1 MCIGRRYGSVL
12 EPVMRVI
19 IFLTG
24 YIAAITLFVIGL
36 IFALEY
42 DRLEEEAA
50 SYIQEEEGSLTD
62 GLFPVFE
69 LTRAT
74 NLLPEG
80 TGYVT
85 MGLSWFCAGA
95 TTLFLREGGKCV
107 QF

>member
-1 MCIGRRYGSVL
+1 MRIRRRYGSVL
-12 EPVMRVI
+12 EPVMRVT

-24 YIAAITLFVIGL
+24 YIAAIALFATGL
-36 IFALEY
+36 IFSMDY
-42 DRLEEEAA
+42 DRLEEEA
-50 SYIQEEEGSLTD
+50 SESLI
-62 GLFPVFE
+62 E
-69 LTRAT
+69 T